1 METLSVNE
9 YANIRGCTPR
19 NVRKLITK
27 GKIKAI
33 PTINQKN
40 KKVFQI
46 PFDFLDAEEQARYYE
61 SKGII
66 NSEIKI
72 SHTEI
77 LEDMTPKERKECI
90 FWEKVVKEW
99 QLYRNKDNIKSKTDV
114 DNLFIT
120 KMKLEYPSIDI
131 SYDILRRKYLA
142 LKNGDLK
149 GLIDKRG
156 KAKKGYTKIDE
167 EVWQIFLSFY
177 LDQAKHPIAK
187 CLDYTKA
194 YIKEIGKDE
203 LIDNIP
209 AYCTFTRHINS
220 DISDAIKTLGR
231 DGEKAFD
238 DRCAPYIRRTYDS
251 MESNDYWI
259 GDNHTIDVIVGEVE
273 KTFRLYLTA
282 FMDARSGIIT
292 CVYITDTPSSQ
303 ASIYSLR
310 RGIIKYGIPKNV
322 YLDNGREFLT
332 FDFGGLGHRAKKN
345 NNKYNPPPILERLGI
360 NMVNALV
367 RNAKAKIIERRF
379 LDFKNSISR
388 LFATYTGGNVVE
400 KPEILKVELK
410 NGNAPDKQT
419 FIKEIEELIEY
430 YLNYEDYNGAVTA
443 DKGKRKIDVY
453 KENLHTKITATDEQ
467 LNLMMLRST
476 RPQKVTRRGV
486 HLDIAGTRIDYF
498 NNELIMQMLNKQ
510 VYIRYDPDNLS
521 HVRVYDLED
530 RYIMEIEAD
539 NTAVLEYGASK
550 EDVKAAMSKT
560 REFKKASKKLLE
572 STVLS
577 DISRNTA
584 LDLMLKKAQQNKQ
597 SEVHESGIKDIV
609 LKHNY
614 ELPLLKDMPVIDL
627 EKMNKNSLIRK
638 GGYENVNNN

>member
-1 METLSVNE
+1 MYE
-9 YANIRGCTPR
+9 
-19 NVRKLITK
+19 K